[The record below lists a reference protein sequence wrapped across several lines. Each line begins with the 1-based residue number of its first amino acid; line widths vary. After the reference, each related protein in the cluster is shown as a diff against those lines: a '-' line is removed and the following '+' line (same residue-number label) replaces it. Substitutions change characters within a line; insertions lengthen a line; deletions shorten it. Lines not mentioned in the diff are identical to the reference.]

1 MCPCV
6 LLEKLKKAFGKKKK
20 TEKSKETSR
29 SSKSPGSS
37 EEKKNRKSSKRSRK
51 SKRDNSSDLKSPDDN
66 SSQKSVE
73 KKSSK
78 HQLEENEKSGN
89 KVLLAGQ
96 VFHKK
101 PEPKDF
107 LRRVL
112 QSERPDLVPRDSNLS
127 DDEIKQLDQL
137 LILNGEMHTGVSI
150 TLGKERVAD
159 SEQFVSFLCQF
170 LQGLTFPENVLGL
183 SNMMALKAGRRTYTS
198 ARTEL
203 EIATLLRLFN
213 KKEAEKNKKT
223 LPTHIV
229 PMFFHGTCAGT
240 AYLIMPL
247 MDASF
252 EKIRQEC
259 GGKIPWVDAFYVAQE
274 LCIAIKECHEHSVI
288 HRDIKPTNLLL
299 CIQFPKNWWLC
310 DFGDACL
317 VGESTILSPPDALTL
332 PYLSRDAHQATRQY
346 VKATISMDLESW
358 LYFLIDLFIVL
369 PWKNIVEEEDVLN
382 AKNDFWK
389 SPEAVLK
396 KHGDK
401 IPPQVFSI
409 VKIVGDTKNTNPY
422 SELTTLLRDG
432 FNTNNTNP
440 PFKPFWIEKRPRKI
454 VLPVATSKQKAPAT
468 SSTTTTDQKTSES
481 KSVGKV

>member
-6 LLEKLKKAFGKKKK
+6 LLEKLKKACGKKKK

-150 TLGKERVAD
+150 TLGKEVDLESSVRIGEGEDVNVETIYAHGRFGAIYIVQRVAD
-159 SEQFVSFLCQF
+159 SEQER
-170 LQGLTFPENVLGL
+170 PGL

-389 SPEAVLK
+389 SPEALLK

-454 VLPVATSKQKAPAT
+454 VLPVKYFNNL
-468 SSTTTTDQKTSES
+468 
-481 KSVGKV
+481 